1 MTKNMTNAVAPITIG
16 LPVYNGA
23 STLRPVLDSLLA
35 QTWTDFELIISDNAS
50 TDDTSRIC
58 MEYSE
63 HDERVRY
70 VRQPCNIGAEAN
82 FRYVLDVAESEFFM
96 WAAADDVRSPDFL
109 ERNLAFLRANPEYV
123 ASTSPTRFEGKGFNL
138 RAMGDA
144 PLIEED
150 RYQRLVN
157 FFDAWHANGRFYAL
171 FKRDA
176 VSAWH
181 HLGQSF
187 LGADWT
193 LVTHLA
199 VRGKINRL
207 EEGWVELGTGGA
219 SNATDIFAYYRAG
232 LLDWIIPFNRLTA
245 DTWRL
250 MSGAPLRQRMIIAMR
265 LMRLNLQAF
274 ALQFR
279 VMATRKSAA
288 R

>member
-1 MTKNMTNAVAPITIG
+1 MTTNKTNVATPITIG
-16 LPVYNGA
+16 MPVYNGA
-23 STLRPVLDSLLA
+23 STLRPVLDSLLN
-35 QTWTDFELIISDNAS
+35 QTWIGFELIISDNAS

-58 MEYSE
+58 REYSE
-63 HDERVRY
+63 KDKRIRY

-123 ASTSPTRFEGKGFNL
+123 ASTSPTRFAGKIFDL

-157 FFDAWHANGRFYAL
+157 FFNAWHANGRFYAL
-171 FKRDA
+171 FKREA
-176 VSAWH
+176 VSTWH
-181 HLGQSF
+181 HLGQDF

-199 VRGKINRL
+199 VHGKINRL
-207 EEGWVELGTGGA
+207 EEGWVELGAHGA
-219 SNATDIFAYYRAG
+219 SNATNIFARYRAG
-232 LLDWIIPFNRLTA
+232 LLDWIVPFNRVSA

-250 MSGAPLRQRMIIAMR
+250 MSGASLKQRMVIALR

-274 ALQFR
+274 VLQFR
-279 VMATRKSAA
+279 VAATRKTAA
-288 R
+288 K